1 MAKLIDTHFH
11 LDKYRNHKEIF
22 EYLNR
27 KKIYTLCMT
36 DSPGVYVTCKRLY
49 SHGKY
54 VRHALGFH
62 PLNIGLTDK
71 DFSEFLRLLPRADYV
86 GEVGLDF
93 SNKKGLPQNRQ
104 VDYFEIIVRQCA
116 RLNKLMSIHSNGAV
130 DEIIRILSTFKPKR
144 CIIHWFTGTEQQL
157 KKLVEV
163 GCYFSINT
171 NMAMSNPDLIRLIPL
186 DRVLIESDGPYTRV
200 NGQRYNP
207 RLLPLE
213 YNTIA
218 GVLANTKL
226 NQTVYNNFGHILD
239 LRSSQVY

>member
-1 MAKLIDTHFH
+1 MANLIDTHFH
-11 LDKYRNHKEIF
+11 LDKYKNHKDIF
-22 EYLNR
+22 EYLNK

-36 DSPGVYVTCKRLY
+36 GSPGVYVTCKRLY

-62 PLNIGLTDK
+62 PLNTELTDK
-71 DFSEFLRLLPRADYV
+71 DFSEFLRLLPSADYI

-93 SNKKGLPQNRQ
+93 SNKRGLLKDRQ

-116 RLNKLMSIHSNGAV
+116 RLNKLMSIHSNCAV
-130 DEIIRILSTFKPKR
+130 DEIIRILSTFNPKR

-157 KKLVEV
+157 RELIALD
-163 GCYFSINT
+163 CYFSINT
-171 NMAMSNPDLIRLIPL
+171 NMAISNPELIRLIPL

-213 YNTIA
+213 YKIITE
-218 GVLANTKL
+218 VLANAELIK
-226 NQTVYNNFGHILD
+226 TVYNNFGNV
-239 LRSSQVY
+239 LRL